1 MANKHYWKY
10 TITDIRQQKTV
21 TGIDLRTLARELGY
35 ESCTPFYQRRNE
47 FEIVKEALPIEQI
60 EQPINPERKAPKP
73 PKTKEMGV
81 KTGKSEK
88 KHSSHN
94 CWDIEQFRMIPN
106 VLVCENRCYKYQ
118 CDRIKLPQV
127 EVEIRKYLDTVIKKR
142 YLLEMKYDTTAFTKG
157 VKNHIIG
164 FQLVVRFEG
173 KDIKENKKS
182 ITPILDEID
191 TRISEAI
198 KSSLYE
204 EDIDIDDDTDDDQ
217 LYSLETSGG
226 EGFYSSII

>member
-1 MANKHYWKY
+1 MGKLHYWKY
-10 TITDIRQQKTV
+10 TITDIRQNKTV
-21 TGIDLRTLARELGY
+21 IGIDLRTLARELGY

-47 FEIVKEALPIEQI
+47 FEIIKETLPIT
-60 EQPINPERKAPKP
+60 EQPINSERKP

-88 KHSSHN
+88 KHTKHN
-94 CWDIEQFRMIPN
+94 CWDIEQFRQIPN

-118 CDRIKLPQV
+118 CDKIELPAV
-127 EVEIRKYLDTVIKKR
+127 EKEIRKYLNTIIKNK
-142 YLLEMKYDTTAFTKG
+142 YLMEMRYDTTGLTKG

-173 KDIKENKKS
+173 KDMKQNKKS

-191 TRISEAI
+191 IKISEAI
-198 KSSLYE
+198 KGALF
-204 EDIDIDDDTDDDQ
+204 DITDTLD
-217 LYSLETSGG
+217 EN
-226 EGFYSSII
+226 E

>member
-10 TITDIRQQKTV
+10 TITDKRQNKTV
-21 TGIDLRTLARELGY
+21 TGIDLRTLARDLGY

-47 FEIVKEALPIEQI
+47 FEIVKEQLPIEPTV
-60 EQPINPERKAPKP
+60 QPINPKRENKP
-73 PKTKEMGV
+73 PKSKPSGV

-88 KHSSHN
+88 KHTTHN

-118 CDRIKLPQV
+118 CDKIELPAV
-127 EVEIRKYLDTVIKKR
+127 EKEIRKYLDTVLKKR
-142 YLLEMKYDTTAFTKG
+142 YLVEMRYDTTGLTKG
-157 VKNHIIG
+157 VKNHLIG

-173 KDIKENKKS
+173 TNIKENKKS

-191 TRISEAI
+191 IKISEAI
-198 KSSLYE
+198 KGTFY
-204 EDIDIDDDTDDDQ
+204 DITDTLD
-217 LYSLETSGG
+217 EN
-226 EGFYSSII
+226 E